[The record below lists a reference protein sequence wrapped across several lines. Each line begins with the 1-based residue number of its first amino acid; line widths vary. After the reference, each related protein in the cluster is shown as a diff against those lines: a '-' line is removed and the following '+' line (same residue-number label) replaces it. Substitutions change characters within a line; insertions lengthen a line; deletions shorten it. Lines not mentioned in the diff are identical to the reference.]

1 MVTVRRLEDNGSLG
15 ELCDVGEIGV
25 LTIAGPTVSPG
36 YRNAKQNQGTFG
48 DGELNSGDLAYTDS
62 EGRIYI
68 AGRSKD
74 LIIRS
79 GHNIDPLMIENT
91 LQHHPAVAV
100 AAAVG
105 MPDVYAGEL
114 PICYVQLLPN
124 TTTTEEEL
132 RAFAET
138 EISERP
144 AWPKHIHIVDSIPVT
159 AVGKIFKP
167 TLRRN
172 AVKRVV
178 DTILANNKLAGDV
191 TVTVGG
197 PRGMRVNVKLSDAQ
211 QTDATQLQDLL
222 DAYLFEA
229 TVTS

>member
-1 MVTVRRLEDNGSLG
+1 
-15 ELCDVGEIGV
+15 
-25 LTIAGPTVSPG
+25 
-36 YRNAKQNQGTFG
+36 
-48 DGELNSGDLAYTDS
+48 
-62 EGRIYI
+62 
-68 AGRSKD
+68 
-74 LIIRS
+74 
-79 GHNIDPLMIENT
+79 MIENT
-91 LQHHPAVAV
+91 LQRHPAVAV

-105 MPDVYAGEL
+105 MPDVYTGEL
-114 PICYVQLLPN
+114 PICYIQLLPN
-124 TTTTEEEL
+124 MTTTEDEL

-172 AVKRVV
+172 AVKRAV
-178 DTILANNKLAGDV
+178 DTILTKNKFTGNV

-197 PRGMRVNVKLSDAQ
+197 PRGMRVDVKLSDAQ
-211 QTDATQLQDLL
+211 QKDATRLQDLL